1 MSGRSPGRALMVA
14 GFVAALLLAWAM
26 RDPDA
31 YARLTGGALPP
42 TGLALLALLL
52 GLAGAII
59 ARRGR
64 EARQTKAP
72 PAAAPPA
79 SPPGAPQDDILP
91 EAGVETIRR
100 RLREAEKK
108 KE

>member
-64 EARQTKAP
+64 ESPQPKAP
-72 PAAAPPA
+72 PAA
-79 SPPGAPQDDILP
+79 PPGAARDDIRP
-91 EAGVETIRR
+91 EAGVEAIRR
-100 RLREAEKK
+100 RLREAESKT
-108 KE
+108 E